1 MCIHESRDFAPLET
15 LQIPRLSCNW
25 VKISSGDIAK
35 VANMCKIKDNY
46 CYVNYTAV
54 LLTLNLL
61 KSLLTFG
68 VQSSGNRLELQ
79 SPKVKIHL
87 KMFDIKLEPFIDL

>member
-1 MCIHESRDFAPLET
+1 MCIHESRDFAPLEA

-25 VKISSGDIAK
+25 VKISSVDFAN
-35 VANMCKIKDNY
+35 VANMRKMKDNY
-46 CYVNYTAV
+46 CCVNYTAV

-68 VQSSGNRLELQ
+68 VQFSGNRLETQ

-87 KMFDIKLEPFIDL
+87 KMFDIKLDPFIDL

>member
-25 VKISSGDIAK
+25 VKISSVDFAK
-35 VANMCKIKDNY
+35 LANMCNIKDNY
-46 CYVNYTAV
+46 CCVNYTAV
-54 LLTLNLL
+54 LLTLSLL

-68 VQSSGNRLELQ
+68 VQFSGNRLEMQ

-87 KMFDIKLEPFIDL
+87 KMFHIKLEPFIDL